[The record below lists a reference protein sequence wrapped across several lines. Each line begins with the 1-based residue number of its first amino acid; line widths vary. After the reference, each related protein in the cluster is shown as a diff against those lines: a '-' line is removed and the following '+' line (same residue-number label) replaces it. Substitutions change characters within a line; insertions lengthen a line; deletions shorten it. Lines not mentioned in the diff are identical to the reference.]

1 MFDLTMKHQ
10 EVWCLWW
17 ERIARNFEWCERTIL
32 DLKLQF
38 VRALFEQMTASGFF
52 SFSNLIDFIDHC
64 TSSICPMYLV
74 HSIIF

>member
-38 VRALFEQMTASGFF
+38 VRALFE
-52 SFSNLIDFIDHC
+52 
-64 TSSICPMYLV
+64 
-74 HSIIF
+74 